1 MENAQYEGRNWSLVN
16 GDCVEVM
23 AQMPDESV
31 DHACFS
37 SPFGSL
43 YIYSDSE
50 RDMGN
55 SHGSEQ
61 FNKHHQYMADQLF
74 RVMKPGTVIC
84 DHVKDTVFYQG
95 GSADGQGGIFPFSD
109 DALANYRR
117 AGFVLRARVTFWRDP
132 VRERDKTNHERLLYG
147 NIGKNSR
154 VCAMGMPEYI
164 LVMRKESK
172 GLKVGDPVRHAV
184 DKGPAPQGQA
194 TQKFTETVA
203 GQDYEWMFCPDNWA
217 TVQERAADI
226 AAEDAQRMLS
236 RGMIEG
242 ASPEL
247 LKWLAA
253 KAKFDLR
260 TWQEWASPVWMN
272 TNQMDVVHG
281 RFFKNKYKSEG
292 DERHICPMPL
302 DLIERCLTL
311 YSAPGDVVF
320 DPFSGVGSTGYTS
333 VRMGRKFFGSELK
346 PEYAKQAAKIIKE
359 AERDIGSLLDVAAE

>member
-1 MENAQYEGRNWSLVN
+1 MQYNGRNWSLVN
-16 GDCVEVM
+16 GDCVEVLSKL
-23 AQMPDESV
+23 PDNSIDHSV
-31 DHACFS
+31 FS

-55 SHGSEQ
+55 SNGSDE
-61 FNKHHQYMADQLF
+61 FNRHHQFFADELF

-95 GSADGQGGIFPFSD
+95 SSDNGEGGVYPFSD
-109 DALANYRR
+109 DALASYRR
-117 AGFVLRARVTFWRDP
+117 AGFVLRARVTIWRDP

-172 GLKVGDPVRHAV
+172 GIKVGDPVRHAIAK
-184 DKGPAPQGQA
+184 DALGSIESQS
-194 TQKFTETVA
+194 
-203 GQDYEWMFCPDNWA
+203 
-217 TVQERAADI
+217 RAI
-226 AAEDAQRMLS
+226 ALEDAQRMLKQ
-236 RGMIEG
+236 GMIDG
-242 ASPEL
+242 VKPEL
-247 LKWLAA
+247 LEWLAE
-253 KAKFDLR
+253 KCRFPLPQ
-260 TWQEWASPVWMN
+260 WQEWASPVWLD

-281 RFFKNKYKSEG
+281 RFYKNKYKSEG

-302 DLIERCLTL
+302 DLIERCISL
-311 YSAPGDVVF
+311 YSAPGDVVL

-333 VRMGRKFFGSELK
+333 VKMGRKFFGSELK
-346 PEYAKQAAKIIKE
+346 PEYAAQAAKIIPQ
-359 AERDIGSLLDVAAE
+359 AEREMADLFCTGEGD

>member
-1 MENAQYEGRNWSLVN
+1 MQYDGRNWSLVN

-23 AQMPDESV
+23 AQMPDNSV

-55 SHGSEQ
+55 SNGSDE
-61 FNKHHQYMADQLF
+61 FNRHHQFMADELF

-95 GSADGQGGIFPFSD
+95 GSEDGQGGIYPFSD
-109 DALANYRR
+109 DALAAYRR
-117 AGFVLRARVTFWRDP
+117 AGFVLRARVTVWRDP

-172 GLKVGDPVRHAV
+172 GLKVGDPVKHAI
-184 DKGPAPQGQA
+184 DKWGDDVAQGLA
-194 TQKFTETVA
+194 K
-203 GQDYEWMFCPDNWA
+203 
-217 TVQERAADI
+217 DI
-226 AAEDAQRMLS
+226 AREDAQRMLK
-236 RGMIEG
+236 RGMIDG
-242 ASPEL
+242 ASPKL
-247 LKWLAA
+247 LDWLAEQCR
-253 KAKFDLR
+253 FSLPQ
-260 TWQEWASPVWMN
+260 WQEWASPVWMD
-272 TNQMDVVHG
+272 TNQMDVAHG
-281 RFFKNKYKSEG
+281 RFFRGNYKADG

-302 DLIERCLTL
+302 DLIRRCLTL
-311 YSAPGDVVF
+311 YSAPGDVVL
-320 DPFSGVGSTGYTS
+320 DPFSGIGSTGYTAIS
-333 VRMGRKFFGSELK
+333 MGRKFFGSELK
-346 PEYAKQAAKIIKE
+346 PEYAKQAAKII
-359 AERDIGSLLDVAAE
+359 AEGEREMGSLLDIAAE